1 MSRLSFIEFVCIVAI
16 GIAMVEVPAGH
27 RFFRMPE
34 ALTVSAPAGPVA
46 SADGAA
52 PSRVDLHPRPSE
64 GRR

>member
-1 MSRLSFIEFVCIVAI
+1 MSRLSFIELVCIVAI
-16 GIAMVEVPAGH
+16 GIAMVEVSAGH

-34 ALTVSAPAGPVA
+34 ALTVSAPGGPVA

-52 PSRVDLHPRPSE
+52 PSPVDLHPRPSE

>member
-16 GIAMVEVPAGH
+16 GIAMVEVSAGH

-34 ALTVSAPAGPVA
+34 ALSVSAPAGPAA

-52 PSRVDLHPRPSE
+52 ASRVDLHSRPSV